1 MDDISPNIEWVV
13 AKLRKLQR
21 DEGKRGMTEKTR
33 ERGRESGGGRR
44 CGRHTVEVSSFCN
57 LKSRL

>member
-21 DEGKRGMTEKTR
+21 DEGKRGMTEKKR
-33 ERGRESGGGRR
+33 ERGREREVVGGGLLVGAHYR
-44 CGRHTVEVSSFCN
+44 SFF
-57 LKSRL
+57 LL

>member
-21 DEGKRGMTEKTR
+21 DEGNRGMTEMTR
-33 ERGRESGGGRR
+33 EKEREVVGGGLLVGAHCR
-44 CGRHTVEVSSFCN
+44 SFF
-57 LKSRL
+57 LL